1 MTLLNVCI
9 LLLSHGKE
17 LLLLVISD
25 TSNTEAPKKEK
36 KTYTVEE
43 IAEQLCVSKK
53 VAYALVKSG
62 QFAYVRAGRAIRVS
76 KDSFDKWL
84 NQNELL
90 RREYI
95 MASIK
100 KRKSTFS
107 VIYWYLDNAGERKQK
122 WDTLETKK
130 EAKQR
135 KAFVEY
141 YQEKYGYV
149 IVPLEEQF
157 ARQIDESKK
166 ELDSTDEDITL
177 CDFLKIFVNLYGTSK
192 WSPSTFSSKVGT
204 IENYI
209 NPLIGDWKLNEITT
223 KKLSAYYNDLLSVP
237 EVPRANRKATGRC
250 VQPANIKKIHD
261 IIRCALNQAIRWEY
275 IDTNKRNPASLATLP
290 KVPKVK
296 RKVWSV
302 DTFREA
308 IQQSDDD
315 LLSICMHLAFSCSM
329 RIGEITGLT
338 WEDVII
344 DEQSIAT
351 NNARVIINK
360 ELSRVNAQA
369 MQKLKEKDII
379 KIFPTQKPHCTT
391 RLVLKTPKTETS
403 NRTVWLPKT
412 VAELL
417 VQYQKDQ
424 KELQEFLGD
433 AYNNY
438 NLVIALENGN
448 PVESRIVRDRFQKL
462 CEQNDYEKVVFH
474 SLRHLSTGYKLKM
487 TNGDVKSVQG
497 DTGHAEAEMVTD
509 VYSEIIDEDRRY
521 NAQKMDEQFY
531 STLNHDSEMQPQNE
545 EVQPESNGLSDS
557 DMELLQLLKSLTP
570 EMKAMLLKQ
579 SASK

>member
-1 MTLLNVCI
+1 
-9 LLLSHGKE
+9 
-17 LLLLVISD
+17 
-25 TSNTEAPKKEK
+25 
-36 KTYTVEE
+36 
-43 IAEQLCVSKK
+43 
-53 VAYALVKSG
+53 
-62 QFAYVRAGRAIRVS
+62 
-76 KDSFDKWL
+76 
-84 NQNELL
+84 
-90 RREYI
+90 

-315 LLSICMHLAFSCSM
+315 LLTICMHLAFSCSM

-417 VQYQKDQ
+417 VQYKKDQ
-424 KELQEFLGD
+424 QELQEFLGD

-462 CEQNDYEKVVFH
+462 CEQNGYEKVVFH

-545 EVQPESNGLSDS
+545 KVQPENNGLSDS

-570 EMKAMLLKQ
+570 EMKEMLLKQ

>member
-1 MTLLNVCI
+1 MNRVLTAFSKV
-9 LLLSHGKE
+9 HRVE
-17 LLLLVISD
+17 LFNDKISMANRPKVIAIMICTPDCLV
-25 TSNTEAPKKEK
+25 
-36 KTYTVEE
+36 
-43 IAEQLCVSKK
+43 
-53 VAYALVKSG
+53 
-62 QFAYVRAGRAIRVS
+62 
-76 KDSFDKWL
+76 DSFNL
-84 NQNELL
+84 ICG
-90 RREYI
+90 RFGSAFGTI
-95 MASIK
+95 GHAA
-100 KRKSTFS
+100 
-107 VIYWYLDNAGERKQK
+107 VIFHCDDGLFQLTNGT
-122 WDTLETKK
+122 DTLVLIQ
-130 EAKQR
+130 A
-135 KAFVEY
+135 
-141 YQEKYGYV
+141 
-149 IVPLEEQF
+149 
-157 ARQIDESKK
+157 
-166 ELDSTDEDITL
+166 DI
-177 CDFLKIFVNLYGTSK
+177 SM
-192 WSPSTFSSKVGT
+192 
-204 IENYI
+204 
-209 NPLIGDWKLNEITT
+209 
-223 KKLSAYYNDLLSVP
+223 
-237 EVPRANRKATGRC
+237 
-250 VQPANIKKIHD
+250 
-261 IIRCALNQAIRWEY
+261 
-275 IDTNKRNPASLATLP
+275 
-290 KVPKVK
+290 
-296 RKVWSV
+296 
-302 DTFREA
+302 FR
-308 IQQSDDD
+308 
-315 LLSICMHLAFSCSM
+315 
-329 RIGEITGLT
+329 
-338 WEDVII
+338 
-344 DEQSIAT
+344 
-351 NNARVIINK
+351 

-462 CEQNDYEKVVFH
+462 CEQNGYEKVVFH

-545 EVQPESNGLSDS
+545 EFQPENNGLSDS

-570 EMKAMLLKQ
+570 EMKKMLLKQ

>member
-1 MTLLNVCI
+1 
-9 LLLSHGKE
+9 
-17 LLLLVISD
+17 
-25 TSNTEAPKKEK
+25 
-36 KTYTVEE
+36 
-43 IAEQLCVSKK
+43 
-53 VAYALVKSG
+53 
-62 QFAYVRAGRAIRVS
+62 
-76 KDSFDKWL
+76 
-84 NQNELL
+84 
-90 RREYI
+90 

-100 KRKSTFS
+100 QRKSSFS
-107 VIYWYLDNAGERKQK
+107 VIYWYLDSAGERKQK
-122 WDTLETKK
+122 WDTLETRK

-135 KAFVEY
+135 KAFIEY
-141 YQEKYGYV
+141 YQEKFGYV

-157 ARQIDESKK
+157 AHQIENSKK
-166 ELDSTDEDITL
+166 ELDVVDKDITL
-177 CDFLKIFVNLYGTSK
+177 RDFLEIFVNLYGTSK
-192 WSPSTFSSKVGT
+192 WSPSTFSGKVGS
-204 IENYI
+204 IE
-209 NPLIGDWKLNEITT
+209 NEITT
-223 KKLSAYYNDLLSVP
+223 KSLSKYYNDLLSVP

-290 KVPKVK
+290 KIPKTR
-296 RKVWSV
+296 RKVWSIQ
-302 DTFREA
+302 TFREA
-308 IQQSDDD
+308 VKATEDD

-344 DEQSIAT
+344 DEESIAT
-351 NNARVIINK
+351 NNAKVIINK
-360 ELSRVNAQA
+360 ELSRVNAEA
-369 MQKLKEKDII
+369 MQKLKEKDIL

-403 NRTVWLPKT
+403 NRVVWLPKT

-417 VQYQKDQ
+417 VQYKKDQ
-424 KELQEFLGD
+424 QELKEFLGS
-433 AYNNY
+433 AYNDY
-438 NLVIALENGN
+438 NLVIALDNGN
-448 PVESRIVRDRFQKL
+448 PVESRIVRDRFQRL
-462 CEQNDYEKVVFH
+462 CEENDYEVVVFH

-545 EVQPESNGLSDS
+545 EVQPENNGLSDS

-570 EMKAMLLKQ
+570 EMKTMLLKQ